1 LNQEWEFWIDREG
14 TFTDIIAS
22 DAQGNLQIEKL
33 LSEAPSEYQGAA
45 IEPSFRS
52 RKFNLI
58 FYCGMKDSKQKK
70 LIFPSHIQELTKP
83 HELSRYLSQLLE
95 YYGDDFL
102 VTNDIELLT
111 KEGKSCSKLQR
122 MMLNIPQNQSNLRP
136 LEDIINA
143 ITENDNQVNIS
154 YITWGESETK
164 TLPVKEFMKHYRG
177 AITVKPPSNILSNV
191 VTEHQ
196 AHHEPNEERDNFQ
209 SKIKESQLLTK
220 KIIIASQ
227 HKMSREAVTNTLSNK
242 NMGNDSW
249 QNYLKICLDFQNI
262 EPETAFIKKLP
273 LGEQIKKAQMV
284 AGFDNF
290 DEPIAMKSAVAC
302 VLKAMCTSAKSDASF
317 AHTSAM
323 QQFVERFNLGEI
335 TGEVK
340 NILYEIVD
348 QEPGEKLQID
358 DFTKKQKEITQLTEA
373 AMEYGFDLQRVTW
386 SSK

>member
-1 LNQEWEFWIDREG
+1 
-14 TFTDIIAS
+14 
-22 DAQGNLQIEKL
+22 
-33 LSEAPSEYQGAA
+33 
-45 IEPSFRS
+45 
-52 RKFNLI
+52 
-58 FYCGMKDSKQKK
+58 
-70 LIFPSHIQELTKP
+70 
-83 HELSRYLSQLLE
+83 
-95 YYGDDFL
+95 
-102 VTNDIELLT
+102 
-111 KEGKSCSKLQR
+111 

-143 ITENDNQVNIS
+143 ITENDNQVIMMLDMEFFDGEENSSALGIRVGHYVLVENLSIKDNQVNIS

-196 AHHEPNEERDNFQ
+196 AHHEPNEERDNSQ

-220 KIIIASQ
+220 KNIIASQ
-227 HKMSREAVTNTLSNK
+227 HKMSREAVTNTFSNK

-323 QQFVERFNLGEI
+323 QQFVEKFNLGEI

-358 DFTKKQKEITQLTEA
+358 DFTKKQKEITPLTEA